1 MYSCKVVSNEKLV
14 VKVSLELPDYVY
26 TIVKHYHFTICYSKK
41 IISAIACPDALFWLP
56 QKAKN
61 VKFSGASPLNPI
73 GVLTAP
79 PPPSCYK
86 LATLPTGA
94 PLAVL
99 TLLTFEIR
107 QVILCIR
114 QSLCGRPEPLRY
126 NWKWIHAH
134 FVCDR
139 VYSAKGERPH
149 TLTALIQDMYSMICD
164 QRIRVNWKRNTK
176 LQHIVH

>member
-1 MYSCKVVSNEKLV
+1 MYTCKVVSNERLV
-14 VKVSLELPDYVY
+14 FKESLELPAYVY

-94 PLAVL
+94 TLVL
-99 TLLTFEIR
+99 FASLTFQICRLLVLIR
-107 QVILCIR
+107 RCQC
-114 QSLCGRPEPLRY
+114 CTPEPLIICIY
-126 NWKWIHAH
+126 YPCFSCHILEKSLA
-134 FVCDR
+134 DR
-139 VYSAKGERPH
+139 VSVAH
-149 TLTALIQDMYSMICD
+149 TVKS
-164 QRIRVNWKRNTK
+164 VESG
-176 LQHIVH
+176 H